1 MVAAIAL
8 AVVLFV
14 AVALVFSV
22 RGGPRGEVHDY
33 VAEFERMSAEAR
45 EPCGRRG
52 AAARAEAVQAAE
64 PADADPLDGE
74 MLLDDEMLL
83 VADGLLVFEADRLC
97 QSLAENGIR
106 FCVRQAS
113 IDGSYHSYGNYGL
126 GTRMRVF
133 VHQDD
138 FAAAAPILQ
147 SVLKI
152 MV

>member
-64 PADADPLDGE
+64 PADADP
-74 MLLDDEMLL
+74 LDDEMLL